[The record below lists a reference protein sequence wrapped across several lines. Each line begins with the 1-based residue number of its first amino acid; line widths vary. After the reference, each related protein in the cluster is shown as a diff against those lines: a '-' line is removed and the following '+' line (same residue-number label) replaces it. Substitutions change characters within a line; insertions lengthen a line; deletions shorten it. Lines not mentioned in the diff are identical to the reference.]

1 MFATVT
7 TLFKTLDMEEY
18 EPCYCTFDNSSKYS
32 VVSSR
37 RFPIATVASLFGFG
51 ELLENNCNST
61 GSSIFVLCSSIF
73 IPGSITYLVDS
84 SRLAVEYVVK
94 SILVKYIITDEVSP
108 QEKLSTR
115 VTKPLPHQ
123 LHLHL
128 QDSFR
133 FAPPPPLSPPQDL
146 PRERHCH
153 PRRRDAVTYTQHV
166 RMKTVTAMDV
176 VYALKRQGRTF
187 HGFVG

>member
-7 TLFKTLDMEEY
+7 MLFKTLDLEEY
-18 EPCYCTFDNSSKYS
+18 EPCYCTFDSSSKYS

-37 RFPIATVASLFGFG
+37 MFPIATVASLFGFR

-61 GSSIFVLCSSIF
+61 GSSIF

-94 SILVKYIITDEVSP
+94 SILVKYIIIDEVSP
-108 QEKLSTR
+108 QDKLLTR
-115 VTKPLPHQ
+115 VTEPLPHQ

-128 QDSFR
+128 QDSFKS
-133 FAPPPPLSPPQDL
+133 APPPPLSPPQDL
-146 PRERHCH
+146 PRERHHH